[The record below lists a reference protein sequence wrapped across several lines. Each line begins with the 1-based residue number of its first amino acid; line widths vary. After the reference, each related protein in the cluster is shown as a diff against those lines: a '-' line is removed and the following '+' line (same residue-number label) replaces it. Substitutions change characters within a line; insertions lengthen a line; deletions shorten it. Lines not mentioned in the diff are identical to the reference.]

1 MRLRKLV
8 ERSLGSYY
16 DHGRWSVLRKVP
28 SRKAFSRKACS
39 YSSKLWKPR
48 AIARLDI
55 VYNPED
61 LRGDF
66 STQREGQVKLF
77 TEQLVHLSLQDQTT
91 IHVLDEVR
99 HAVPTKGG
107 KIPIHH
113 KNQVSAYLLQRRGA
127 VSTTPCKKC
136 SKDGF
141 YDTCV
146 VSPSCDG
153 AALYFGAC
161 ANCLDSKG
169 SKQRVSDQ
177 PPTTL
182 QVEEFLLP
190 QSDLEY
196 RGYKPV

>member
-91 IHVLDEVR
+91 IRVLDEVR

-107 KIPIHH
+107 KIPIRH